1 MMKCISLI
9 LTLLFNF
16 LVLSAQRELTVS
28 GSYTYYAPPYITLD
42 QAKSIALERAKNEII
57 AEHFGTVV
65 GVNSYSEVSNVN
77 GQSSV
82 KTLSLGESEVRGEW
96 LETKEDPQYEVVY
109 TDNFL
114 VVKVTVRG
122 LIREIKSARIDF
134 SASILRNGTESRYES
149 DTFKDGDDIF
159 ISFRSPVSGYLA
171 IYLYDQE
178 GVFRLLPMM
187 TDKEGSIMVQ
197 GGVEQTFFKQVIYQY
212 SASSGKTVE
221 TVKSIYHLVSRS
233 ESELNRIYIIFS
245 PNKFVRPNDTVGI
258 QEDLPPSLSFESFQ
272 HWLSRSR
279 RQDLEMSVYERD
291 IIINK

>member
-1 MMKCISLI
+1 M
-9 LTLLFNF
+9 
-16 LVLSAQRELTVS
+16 
-28 GSYTYYAPPYITLD
+28 
-42 QAKSIALERAKNEII
+42 
-57 AEHFGTVV
+57 
-65 GVNSYSEVSNVN
+65 
-77 GQSSV
+77 
-82 KTLSLGESEVRGEW
+82 GESEVRGEW
-96 LETKEDPQYEVVY
+96 LGYKEDPQYEVVY

-272 HWLSRSR
+272 RWLSRSR
-279 RQDLEMSVYERD
+279 RQDVEMSVYERD